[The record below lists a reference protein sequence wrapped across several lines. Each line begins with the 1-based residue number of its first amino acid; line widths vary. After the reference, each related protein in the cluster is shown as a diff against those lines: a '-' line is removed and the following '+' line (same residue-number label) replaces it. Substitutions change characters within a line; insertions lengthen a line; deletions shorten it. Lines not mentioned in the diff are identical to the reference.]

1 MAGACERRHHPRR
14 GHKGQPR
21 GLGCRLQG
29 RLLARA
35 VANRGSARAR
45 RHCPPARCRPRAA
58 TPVTGAV
65 PTPTT
70 CSAAAHAGV
79 MAAQRGQEGLRREV
93 NAPPIPTV
101 GARPCDEGCILTDEV
116 FPSFRRARAK
126 WLFPSRWPTLHPTPM
141 LPLLRIDSW

>member
-1 MAGACERRHHPRR
+1 MAKPPAGVVDHGQSPLQGQPARKGQSPVGVGAVTSRRSRQQPRSPTGMAGACERKHHPRR

-35 VANRGSARAR
+35 VTNRGSARAR
-45 RHCPPARCRPRAA
+45 RHCPPARCRPRAG

-79 MAAQRGQEGLRREV
+79 MVA
-93 NAPPIPTV
+93 
-101 GARPCDEGCILTDEV
+101 
-116 FPSFRRARAK
+116 
-126 WLFPSRWPTLHPTPM
+126 
-141 LPLLRIDSW
+141 